1 MSSVIWKQ
9 SSEYAGLGVSRFWF
23 KWYDPNSR
31 RPDKQIMN
39 SNQVT
44 QDARELA
51 ITHIPKEVRKEH
63 NYEFVPPGNTPRSE
77 TIPETSSSYDLTP
90 GQQLIADAGKD
101 VFGQLLINMGVYL
114 INPVS
119 PSDANPIMVGPQDE
133 IVGFMAI
140 ALGTFI
146 KWI

>member
-1 MSSVIWKQ
+1 MSAVIWKQ
-9 SSEYAGLGVSRFWF
+9 STEYAGLGVSRFWF

-31 RPDKQIMN
+31 RPGKQIIN

-44 QDARELA
+44 YDSRELA
-51 ITHIPKEVRKEH
+51 LTHIPPEVRKEF

-77 TIPETSSSYDLTP
+77 ITAVDKKLTP
-90 GQQLIADAGKD
+90 HQQLIADTGKD
-101 VFGQLLINMGVYL
+101 IFGQMLINMGVYL

-119 PSDANPIMVGPQDE
+119 PSDANPVMAGPQDE